1 MTDSYIEANDI
12 VYYFD
17 QVRGICRASAIR
29 PDHRTKL
36 LSDKSDKDSTKY
48 FSTSRKC
55 AIHRHKEFVVSHPVS
70 FLCSNEG
77 DCSTVNRQCEQGESS
92 CYTSETDCRLS
103 CQETHG
109 WECSGNTDPI
119 IHGDRTAFKCQYTMD
134 SPGSRLGVY
143 SSKKEC
149 QDMCSSGAIFQQ
161 ALIEGDS
168 SLIHTNPWGPGVL

>member
-17 QVRGICRASAIR
+17 QVRGICKANAIP
-29 PDHRTKL
+29 PDYRTKL
-36 LSDKSDKDSTKY
+36 LSDKSDKDSIKY
-48 FSTSRKC
+48 FNTSREC
-55 AIHRHKEFVVSHPVS
+55 ERNRHEDLTVKHPLS

-77 DCSTVNRQCEQGESS
+77 DCSSVNRQCEQGESS
-92 CYTSETDCRLS
+92 CYTSKTDCRMS
-103 CQETHG
+103 CQGNHG

-119 IHGDRTAFKCQYTMD
+119 IDEDRSAFKCRYTMD

-149 QDMCSSGAIFQQ
+149 DDRCSSGAIFQQ